1 MYNRFRGY
9 LKCPGCGRAAVAGLS
24 KFDGCTY
31 RPDDST
37 MVDYLPKGFKVANQ
51 KSCVGDID
59 LVCEKCG
66 VSAITKDNQPE

>member
-24 KFDGCTY
+24 KCDNS
-31 RPDDST
+31 RPNDAINI
-37 MVDYLPKGFKVANQ
+37 DYLPKGFKVVNQ
-51 KSCVGDID
+51 KSCVADVD

-66 VSAITKDNQPE
+66 VSAITKKNQPE